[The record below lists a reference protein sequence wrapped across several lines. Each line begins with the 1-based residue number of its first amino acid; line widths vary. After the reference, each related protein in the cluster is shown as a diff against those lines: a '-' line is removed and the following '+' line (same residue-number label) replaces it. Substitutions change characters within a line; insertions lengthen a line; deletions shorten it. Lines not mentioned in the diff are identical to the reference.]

1 MMLNDDRV
9 LDSLKKTVYDPKWSE
24 FRAYKPRRVG
34 CPNTQFRADL
44 KNVLPIGFWT
54 KLMIKY

>member
-1 MMLNDDRV
+1 MLNDDRV

-34 CPNTQFRADL
+34 CPNTQFQADL
-44 KNVLPIGFWT
+44 KNVLPIGF
-54 KLMIKY
+54 